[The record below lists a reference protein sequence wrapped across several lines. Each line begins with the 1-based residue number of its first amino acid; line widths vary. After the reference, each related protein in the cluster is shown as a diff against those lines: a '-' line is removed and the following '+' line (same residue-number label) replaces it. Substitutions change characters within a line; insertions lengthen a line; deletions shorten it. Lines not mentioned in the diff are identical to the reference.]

1 MRAITLALTSLAL
14 VGATAATAQTTA
26 PAAGAPAAPAAT
38 AAPMLTPGSKIYD
51 PQGAE
56 IATVDSVSG
65 ANVVVSTGTNKLTI
79 PASSFGP
86 GANGPVIAATREQL
100 DAAAAQA
107 TAASA
112 AALEQRLVAGTDV
125 HGSGGMV
132 VGKVKSRDDSGVLV
146 TTPKGDVRVP
156 LTSLT
161 ADATGLAIGMT
172 AAEFDA
178 AVAAAK
184 S

>member
-14 VGATAATAQTTA
+14 VGTTAAAAQT
-26 PAAGAPAAPAAT
+26 AAPAA
-38 AAPMLTPGSKIYD
+38 AAPAAAAAPTLTTGSKIYD
-51 PQGAE
+51 VQGAE
-56 IATVDSVSG
+56 IATVVSVDG
-65 ANVVVSTGTNKLTI
+65 ANVVVTTGTNKLAI
-79 PASSFGP
+79 PASSFGV
-86 GANGPVIAATREQL
+86 GEKGPVIAATREQL

-107 TAASA
+107 AAASA

-125 HGSGGMV
+125 HGSGGLV
-132 VGKVKSRDDSGVLV
+132 VGKVKSRDDTGVLV
-146 TTPKGDVRVP
+146 TTPKGDVRLP

-161 ADATGLAIGMT
+161 TDATGLLIGMT